1 MLKTKA
7 KLMSCSGLAACAA
20 LTLPAFGQDVETVPD
35 TAAAEAADQSDD
47 VVIVTGSRIRRTNA
61 QSPIPLQVFGAADL
75 DEIGTT
81 DLAEALLQ
89 LPGVSESIS
98 PQSSNNLIQT
108 SGLST
113 ISLRR
118 LGDDRTLVLIDGK
131 RAVSNSGNSDRV
143 SLSTLPTGFVKR
155 TEITTGGASAI
166 YGSDAIAGVAN
177 FILEDDFE
185 GIELDGRWSTPE
197 ASGGEEYRINGLI
210 GHRFADDRA
219 YVLVGASYR
228 NENEVAADSSRP
240 LTILPLEFDDPI
252 PSTGSDGWTNEINF
266 PGCAGIDTEQ
276 HCFVPSR
283 SSSTPGGSF
292 EGDAW
297 FVNGQW
303 FNDQSLRPSDRPA
316 GSDFYADFDGFN
328 FRPGRSNLPEREV
341 LSVALRTTYE
351 LSPNIEAS
359 LTAAYSDVDTIYFT
373 GFETLNSGD
382 TLGDG
387 TSIGNMASDHPFIP
401 PEVEE
406 TRSGSVS
413 FNRRLVELGE
423 QARINDRKTL
433 RFIADLSG
441 ELDDRYEWEVYGTYG
456 RFKQVQDN
464 PNEYNFRNAR
474 FALDIEPDGA
484 GGFQCADAGARA
496 DGCVPLNIFGEGT
509 ISQAAADYIRHN
521 GHGEQIRE
529 QYTAGGHITGPVFE
543 LPAGEVKM
551 AGGLEWRRESQE
563 TDGDPDGNL
572 FSGIN
577 GVRDL
582 ADGASP
588 NDPNLVPDT
597 DFDLTSLATFPS
609 VAASYNVIEGF
620 AEIDIPLFD
629 RFNLQG
635 AVRIGH
641 YNTIGTIVS
650 YNAGAVWQVTDDVR
664 FRGQY
669 SRAQRAPNLTEIFS
683 PPRPDFDSFVD
694 PCEGL
699 LPDGSGITSIDGDGA
714 ENADLAVVSANC
726 LTEPGIQA
734 FFADPDNAGEPFTDD
749 QTGGQGPNAG
759 NPDVQEETANTIT
772 AGIVFTPET
781 VPGLTLVAD
790 YYNIKIKDAI
800 TSVST
805 QNTISLCYSA
815 TDFPNN
821 KFCDVITRNAVGAIT
836 EVINFQENLN
846 EEIVSGI
853 DASVLYSF
861 ETGFVPGEFDIDFRY
876 SHYFKQE
883 VSFEGIGGT
892 ILTSTQLG
900 ELNNGNDEFR
910 GKLGYRNGGLRA
922 VYTVTWLDGGVD
934 DIANDANPGDDRFFR
949 ASAQQFHRIYLAYNF
964 GEDDQFRIYGGVN
977 NLFNNFGPFLPTGLD
992 YGSSYN
998 LDNALND
1005 VVGREFYVGVRAR
1018 F

>member
-1 MLKTKA
+1 MLKLKE
-7 KLMSCSGLAACAA
+7 KLLGCAGLTALAAVAV
-20 LTLPAFGQDVETVPD
+20 PAHAQEVVTIPETAVNE
-35 TAAAEAADQSDD
+35 AAAQSDD
-47 VVIVTGSRIRRTNA
+47 VVVVTGSRIRRSNA
-61 QSPIPLQVFGAADL
+61 QSPIPLQVLGAQDL

-81 DLAEALLQ
+81 DLAEAIQQ

-118 LGDDRTLVLIDGK
+118 LGDDRTLVLVDGK

-143 SLSTLPTGFVKR
+143 SLSTLPAGFVKR

-177 FILEDDFE
+177 FILEDSFE
-185 GIELDGRWSTPE
+185 GIELDGRWSTPQK
-197 ASGGEEYRINGLI
+197 SGGEEYRINGLL

-219 YVLVGASYR
+219 YILVGASYR
-228 NENEVAADSSRP
+228 NENAVLADSSRP
-240 LTILPLEFDDPI
+240 LTIAPLEFDDPI
-252 PSTGSDGWTNEINF
+252 PSTGSDGWTDEINF
-266 PGCAGIDTEQ
+266 PGCFGIDTER
-276 HCFVPSR
+276 HCILPSG
-283 SSSTPGGSF
+283 SASTPGGLF

-328 FRPGRSNLPEREV
+328 VRPGRSNLPERQV
-341 LSVALRTTYE
+341 FNLALRTTYE
-351 LSPNIEAS
+351 LSPNVEAS
-359 LTAAYSDVDTIYFT
+359 LTASYSDVDTVYLT
-373 GFETLNSGD
+373 GYETLNHSD

-387 TSIGNMASDHPFIP
+387 TDIGNISSSHPFIP

-406 TRSGSVS
+406 TRSGSID
-413 FNRRLVELGE
+413 FDRALIELGE
-423 QARINDRKTL
+423 QARINDRKTM

-441 ELDDRYEWEVYGTYG
+441 ELNDKYEWEVYGTYG

-464 PNEYNFRNAR
+464 PNEYNFRSAR

-496 DGCVPLNIFGEGT
+496 DGCAPLNIFGEGT
-509 ISQAAADYIRHN
+509 ISTAAADYIRYN
-521 GHGEQIRE
+521 GHGEQIRQ
-529 QYTAGGHITGPVFE
+529 QYTAGGYISGPVFE
-543 LPAGEVKM
+543 MPAGAVQM

-563 TDGDPDGNL
+563 TDGDPDGDI
-572 FSGIN
+572 FAGIN

-582 ADGASP
+582 NDGASP
-588 NDPNLVPDT
+588 NDPNLVPDS
-597 DFDLTSLATFPS
+597 DYDLTSLATFPS

-635 AVRIGH
+635 AVRVGH

-683 PPRPDFDSFVD
+683 PPRPDFDSFND

-699 LPDGSGITSIDGDGA
+699 MPDGSGITSIDGDGA
-714 ENADLAVVSANC
+714 ENADLGVVAANC

-734 FFADPDNAGEPFTDD
+734 FFADPDNAGEAFTDD
-749 QTGGQGPNAG
+749 QTGAQGPNAG
-759 NPDVQEETANTIT
+759 NPNVKEETASTIT

-781 VPGLTLVAD
+781 IPGLTLVAD

-805 QNTISLCYSA
+805 QNTISLCYAA

-821 KFCDVITRNAVGAIT
+821 KFCDVITRDTGGAIT

-853 DASVLYSF
+853 DASLLYSF
-861 ETGFVPGEFDIDFRY
+861 EPGFVSGDFDVDFRY

-892 ILTSTQLG
+892 IITSSPLG
-900 ELNNGNDEFR
+900 EISNGNDEFR
-910 GKLGYRNGGLRA
+910 AKLGYSNGGFRA
-922 VYTVTWLDGGVD
+922 TYTVTWRDGGVD
-934 DIANDANPGDDRFFR
+934 DIANDGNPGDDRYFR
-949 ASAQQFHRIYLAYNF
+949 VDAQQFHRIYLAYDF
-964 GEDDQFRIYGGVN
+964 GEDDQFRVYGGVN
-977 NLFNNFGPFLPTGLD
+977 NLFNNYGPFLPTGLD

-1005 VVGREFYVGVRAR
+1005 VLGREFFVGMRAR